1 MGDNIDWVSWV
12 LENTLNGVNKLTMIS
27 IMVQN
32 KVPEDDAIALVTNIS
47 ALPAYKISKKLMSRY
62 KKLASVMGT
71 LLTAQQHSPR
81 RTSIEKIDMPDRETF
96 LDKYWS
102 ASQPMVIKN
111 FAHDW
116 PAMQKW
122 DLDYFETN
130 FGDEEVEIQTGR
142 ETDPDFEL
150 NSSIHK
156 TKVKLK
162 EYIALIKD
170 NPISNDYYMTANNH
184 TLKNNK
190 FKKILEDAGSLPD
203 YATNFTSDGNTHLW
217 IGPQGTVTPL
227 HHDETAIFHLQIKG
241 RKHWKLI
248 SPLAAPNLYNHIN
261 VFSPVDLE
269 NIDYEKYPLMK
280 KVSVMEV
287 TVEEGEAIFLPVGW
301 WHNVVSKDV
310 CISLSFCGFIF
321 PNTWNF
327 INPKETMY
335 P

>member
-1 MGDNIDWVSWV
+1 MNEIDWANWV
-12 LENTLNGVNKLTMIS
+12 IENSLNGVTKLTMIN
-27 IMVQN
+27 IMVQTG
-32 KVPEDDAIALVTNIS
+32 VPEDDAIALVSNAAS
-47 ALPAYKISKKLMSRY
+47 LPGYGLAKKLLHRY
-62 KKLASVMGT
+62 KKLASVMET
-71 LLTAQQHSPR
+71 LLTAQRHSPR
-81 RTSIEKIDMPDRETF
+81 RTVIEKIDIPYRETF

-102 ASQPMVIKN
+102 ASQPVVLKN

-116 PAMQKW
+116 PAMTKW
-122 DLDYFETN
+122 DLNYFEST
-130 FGDEEVEIQTGR
+130 FGEEEVEVQMGR

-150 NSSIHK
+150 NSSLHK
-156 TKVKLK
+156 VKIKLK
-162 EYIALIKD
+162 EYIWLIKD

-184 TLKNNK
+184 TLKNDK
-190 FKKILEDAGSLPD
+190 FKAILQDAGALPD

-280 KVSVMEV
+280 NVDIMEI

-301 WHNVVSKDV
+301 WHNVVSKDI
-310 CISLSFCGFIF
+310 CISLSFCGFVF
-321 PNTWNF
+321 PNAWNF
-327 INPKETMY
+327 VNPQERMY